1 MSLRNALR
9 PGPDPAAAGAA
20 GPPKHP
26 VDDPRPVHRMLLF
39 GIQHVLVMAATP
51 ISSVFL
57 VSSTL
62 HLTPALTANLLSAA
76 FVLSGLGSL
85 LQSLGPWGFGARLPF
100 VMLPGGA
107 PLILFLSIA
116 DQHGLRTACGA
127 VIITAVFYFVVL
139 PVFSRL
145 LRFFPTLVIGTM
157 IVIVGVNLVKVGAL
171 LVTGR
176 PGSSGFGEPG
186 ALLLGLATVGCT
198 AGAYGLLRGT
208 LRQLSVL
215 LGLLAGTGLA
225 ALLGRVHPTAA
236 DGGALLRAP
245 ELMPFGTPQFNLLA
259 SVPLLVYSL
268 ASMAEA
274 TGQTV
279 INSEA
284 VGKEP
289 DARRDAPRTIRG
301 DAVISLAG
309 GFFGLPLMVTSGENI
324 GIVRITGVR
333 SRFVTVAAG
342 LVLITIGFL
351 APVAWIVNAIPAPV
365 VGGTALVVFGV
376 ITVLGVHMLGRSGL
390 DDHTNTFIVAV
401 ALALGL
407 LPILVPGVYD
417 HLPPNL
423 RILLESGVAVGAFS
437 AALLHALFHRVP
449 WRTRPRAET
458 TEAPETADTAGTDTA
473 EAAKPAGT
481 GATATAGDGS
491 PAR

>member
-1 MSLRNALR
+1 
-9 PGPDPAAAGAA
+9 
-20 GPPKHP
+20 
-26 VDDPRPVHRMLLF
+26 MLLF
-39 GIQHVLVMAATP
+39 GVQHFLVMAATP

-57 VSSTL
+57 VSSAL
-62 HLTPALTANLLSAA
+62 QLSPSLTANLLSAA

-85 LQSLGPWGFGARLPF
+85 LQSLGPWGIGARLPF

-116 DQHGLRTACGA
+116 DQHGLRTATGA
-127 VIITAVFYFVVL
+127 VMITAVFYFVVL
-139 PVFSRL
+139 PLFSRL
-145 LRFFPTLVIGTM
+145 LKFFPTLVIGTM

-176 PGSSGFGEPG
+176 PGSSGFGEPL

-198 AGAYGLLRGT
+198 VVAYALLRGT

-215 LGLLAGTGLA
+215 LGLLAGTALA
-225 ALLGRVHPTAA
+225 ALLGRVKLEAT
-236 DGGALLRAP
+236 DDGALLHAP
-245 ELMPFGTPQFNLLA
+245 QLMPFGSPQFNLLA
-259 SVPLLVYSL
+259 SLPLLVYSL

-289 DARRDAPRTIRG
+289 DARRDAPKTIRG

-342 LVLITIGFL
+342 LVLITVGFL
-351 APVAWIVNAIPAPV
+351 APVAWLVNAIPAPV

-376 ITVLGVHMLGRSGL
+376 ITVLGVQMLGRSGL
-390 DDHTNTFIVAV
+390 DDHTDTFIVAV
-401 ALALGL
+401 ALGLGL
-407 LPILVPGVYD
+407 LPILVPGVYG
-417 HLPPNL
+417 HLPANL

-437 AALLHALFHRVP
+437 AAVLHALFHRTP
-449 WRTRPRAET
+449 WRTRT
-458 TEAPETADTAGTDTA
+458 TTAAGTTATTGTDTGT
-473 EAAKPAGT
+473 GT
-481 GATATAGDGS
+481 GAAAAADVGEV